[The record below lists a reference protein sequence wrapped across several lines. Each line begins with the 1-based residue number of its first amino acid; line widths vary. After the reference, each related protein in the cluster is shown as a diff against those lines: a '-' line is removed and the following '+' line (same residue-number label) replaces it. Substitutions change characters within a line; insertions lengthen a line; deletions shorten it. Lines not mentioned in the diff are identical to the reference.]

1 MGSRRSSSSFGPV
14 RRRIGVAAL
23 SLLAVAVI
31 TPGTANAGAVRNVQ
45 ILDRCDP
52 ASFNAMFGDGI
63 CTLRNS
69 GVPVEQ
75 FLRRVNPRDGGHS
88 AWRFSPGQVRVKS
101 GQTLR
106 LNNRGG
112 ETHTFTEVVEFGGGF
127 IPELNA
133 VFPPG
138 TPLAEPIGDLRF
150 IGAGEQLDM
159 SALPAGTHRFECLI
173 HPWMQT
179 TVEQT

>member
-1 MGSRRSSSSFGPV
+1 MSSRRRSSSGPA
-14 RRRIGVAAL
+14 RRISLVAL
-23 SLLAVAVI
+23 SLLALGAVA
-31 TPGTANAGAVRNVQ
+31 PGSAAAGAVRNVQ

-75 FLRRVNPRDGGHS
+75 FLARVNPRDGGHS
-88 AWRFSPGQVRVKS
+88 AWRFSPGQMRLKP
-101 GQTLR
+101 GQTLK

-112 ETHTFTEVVEFGGGF
+112 ETHTFTEVVDFGGGI
-127 IPELNA
+127 IPELNDTL
-133 VFPPG
+133 PPG

-150 IGAGEQLDM
+150 IAAGERLDM

-173 HPWMQT
+173 HPWMQS
-179 TVEQT
+179 TVDQT